1 MLVDCSC
8 EPTYQ
13 SNVTN
18 KSKLL
23 LVKYH
28 KNRRWHHR
36 PTDTEEKFQAVVALG
51 VLLPMQ
57 DMVFDVY
64 A

>member
-1 MLVDCSC
+1 VVS
-8 EPTYQ
+8 T
-13 SNVTN
+13 SN
-18 KSKLL
+18 
-23 LVKYH
+23 
-28 KNRRWHHR
+28 
-36 PTDTEEKFQAVVALG
+36 DTEEKFEAVVALG